1 MIGQVERVYE
11 LNNLKR
17 VSGKKK
23 SGCPIVSFTSGK
35 GGTGKSFTSLN
46 LAYALARVNK
56 KVLVVDLDANLSNIN
71 IMLNVKS
78 EITLYHFFRDLALLE
93 EIVYKYEPNL
103 HFIFGDSGKLDHPEF
118 GENNVEYLFEHLEEL
133 SQKYDYIFLDTAAGA
148 GPDIISI
155 LSRCSFT
162 VVVTTPEPT
171 SIMDAYVILKLLS
184 KQNPESE
191 KHIIINKSS
200 SLVEGKTSFE
210 NLNKASVHFLKQ
222 KLALLGIIEFGD
234 EVGKSILNQN
244 LLIKNNSESRIA
256 RQIKVLAGNFVKI
269 KHVANNNQ

>member
-1 MIGQVERVYE
+1 MIGQAERLYE
-11 LNNLKR
+11 LNNLR
-17 VSGKKK
+17 RASGSKIPA
-23 SGCPIVSFTSGK
+23 CPIVAFTSGK

-46 LAYALARVNK
+46 LGYALARVNK

-78 EITLYHFFRDLALLE
+78 EITLYHFFRDQALLNE
-93 EIVYKYEPNL
+93 TIYKYEPNL
-103 HFIFGDSGKLDHPEF
+103 HFIFGDSGKTDHPVLDEANI
-118 GENNVEYLFEHLEEL
+118 EHLFEQLQGI
-133 SQKYDYIFLDTAAGA
+133 SKNYDYIFLDTAAGA
-148 GPDIISI
+148 GHDIISI

-162 VVVTTPEPT
+162 VIVTTPEPT

-184 KQNPESE
+184 KQNDKIE

-200 SLVEGKTSFE
+200 SLIEGKSSFE

-222 KLALLGIIEFGD
+222 KLYLLGIIEFGE
-234 EVGKSILNQN
+234 EVGKSILNQS
-244 LLIKNNSESRIA
+244 LLIKNNSQSRIVKE
-256 RQIKVLAGNFVKI
+256 IKVLAGNFVKI